1 VAVSTS
7 ATAAVV
13 VVVMVVI
20 RAVVAV
26 VAAALVTAGVVFARA
41 IVVGFG
47 AGVDTADFRRLLSH
61 AFVVHDVLI
70 PSDTTI
76 LYRSAAQPQRA
87 IGRTK
92 RRLQIR
98 GRLRVRG

>member
-1 VAVSTS
+1 MRT
-7 ATAAVV
+7 
-13 VVVMVVI
+13 
-20 RAVVAV
+20 
-26 VAAALVTAGVVFARA
+26 
-41 IVVGFG
+41 
-47 AGVDTADFRRLLSH
+47 FRRFFSH

-76 LYRSAAQPQRA
+76 LYRSATQPQRA

-98 GRLRVRG
+98 GSLRARG